1 VLAFDGDAAG
11 RNAALRAAHMALPH
25 LKAGHSLRFAFLPA
39 GEDPD
44 TLIAHQGAAA
54 MAGLIE
60 AAMPLSELL
69 WRAETEGKDFSTPER
84 LAGLERRLAEL
95 AGAIADGQIAGYYRD
110 AFREK
115 VFTGYKRRNTAAPG
129 RGPRPPFRPSSA
141 GPRRFRPMPG
151 TPEAVSPA
159 LLQNRLV
166 REGGARKVKEAE
178 LATLL
183 LEDPRIALH
192 HGELL
197 AGLPVSDPSLDRLRA
212 ELLNLAAAG
221 SSLEKSGVQTH
232 FARVGLTDFVGRMAP
247 GTDPD
252 ERHKADT
259 PEDDPEARFLAAAQ
273 SLRELAQGSE
283 GPQRLLG
290 ARKRDHDGEFGR

>member
-1 VLAFDGDAAG
+1 
-11 RNAALRAAHMALPH
+11 MALAH

-60 AAMPLSELL
+60 AAIPLSELL

-84 LAGLERRLAEL
+84 LAGLERRLSEL
-95 AGAIADGQIAGYYRD
+95 TATIADGQIAGYYRD

-115 VFTGYKRRNTAAPG
+115 VFTSYKRRNAPAG
-129 RGPRPPFRPSSA
+129 RSPRAPFRPSTMG
-141 GPRRFRPMPG
+141 GPRRFQPRPLPG

-183 LEDPRIALH
+183 LEDPTIALH

-221 SSLEKSGVQTH
+221 SSLEKAGVQTH
-232 FARVGLTDFVGRMAP
+232 FARVGLTDFVGRMVP
-247 GTDPD
+247 GTRDPD
-252 ERHKADT
+252 GRHKADT

-273 SLRELAQGSE
+273 SLREMAE
-283 GPQRLLG
+283 GTDGPHRLLG